1 MIIQWCVKGI
11 HLPND
16 DAAKEL
22 IDSGGGLLCNW
33 WRNVHRISPPEVR
46 DKLTPANINRH
57 VNHFTAH
64 DPATG
69 SPFCE
74 NSPFISLSAGTVERD
89 AVSATNFVHRARKTA
104 LWFGT
109 QFGRQDYA
117 YLYTCW
123 VLLAPRTAVGIEGV
137 AEEVR
142 DLNVYRRYSAYQTE
156 GEVAAKVIVPD
167 NQISKC
173 EKWELNGR
181 TRRWFDLAWTQSNPR
196 FTPPEIL
203 TNVRELI

>member
-11 HLPND
+11 HLPGD
-16 DAAKEL
+16 DEARQL
-22 IDSGGGLLCNW
+22 IADGDGLHCNW
-33 WRNVHRISPPEVR
+33 WRKVHQIRPVEVR
-46 DKLTPANINRH
+46 DKLTPANIDRH
-57 VNHFTAH
+57 VNHFEEN
-64 DPATG
+64 DPTTG
-69 SPFCE
+69 IPFSE

-89 AVSATNFVHRARKTA
+89 VLAATNLVHRARKTA

-109 QFGRQDYA
+109 QFGRRDVA

-123 VLLAPRTAVGIEGV
+123 VILAPRTAVGIEGV

-142 DLNVYRRYSAYQTE
+142 DLNAYRRYSAYQTE
-156 GEVAAKVIVPD
+156 GEVAAKIIVPD
-167 NQISKC
+167 NQISHC
-173 EKWELNGR
+173 EKWELRGGNR
-181 TRRWFDLAWTQSNPR
+181 KKFVKVWTQHNPR